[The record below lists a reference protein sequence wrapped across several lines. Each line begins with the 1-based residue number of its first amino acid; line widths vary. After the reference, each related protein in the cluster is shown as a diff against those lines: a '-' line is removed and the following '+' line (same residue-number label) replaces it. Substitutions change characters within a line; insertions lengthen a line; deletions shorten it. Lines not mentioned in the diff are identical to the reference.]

1 MIHYTPLTY
10 EEIFEEEENEQIQW
24 VSMKH
29 AMVKVRKKAD
39 LSGYEI
45 DQMIST
51 VPNDYLN
58 QQLMPGSNFYL

>member
-29 AMVKVRKKAD
+29 AMVKVRK
-39 LSGYEI
+39 S
-45 DQMIST
+45 
-51 VPNDYLN
+51 
-58 QQLMPGSNFYL
+58 